1 MTRRSRRFRAAFE
14 RDTYEDVYG
23 GDHGQES
30 WIGKGINPIRIYRD
44 KHRAKIAGV
53 CAGIARYLD
62 IKVSMV
68 RLAFIIGVFVFSPV
82 IPIAYVI
89 LAFVLKPMP
98 ERLFKSPNE
107 EHFWRSVMETP
118 NRSVAELRGRFR
130 ALDRRLADIETRVTT
145 PEYDL
150 RQKFRDLNG

>member
-1 MTRRSRRFRAAFE
+1 MTRRSRRFKAEFE
-14 RDTYEDVYG
+14 RDSFEDAYG
-23 GDHGQES
+23 SDNGRES
-30 WIGKGINPIRIYRD
+30 WIGKGVNPIRIYRD
-44 KHRAKIAGV
+44 TRRGKCAGI

-68 RLAFIIGVFVFSPV
+68 RLAFIVGSFVFFPMV
-82 IPIAYVI
+82 PIAYVI
-89 LAFVLKPMP
+89 LMFVLKPMP
-98 ERLFKSPNE
+98 ERMFKSPNE

-130 ALDRRLADIETRVTT
+130 ALDRRLADIEMRVTT